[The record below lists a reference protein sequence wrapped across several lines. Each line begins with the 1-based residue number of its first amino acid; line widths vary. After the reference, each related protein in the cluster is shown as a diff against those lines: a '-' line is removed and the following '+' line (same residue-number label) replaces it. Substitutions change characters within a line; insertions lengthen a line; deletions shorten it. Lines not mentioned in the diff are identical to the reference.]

1 MPIFNWWQVNS
12 AGDLSFVL
20 VERPKKKLNK
30 KQLIALDKYWKI
42 IFDNY
47 ISVFGFSEDF
57 IRQLEK
63 KKQIA
68 MLKLQMIISDD
79 LSIQTDIDLAYIEL
93 LQLVDQT
100 SGQSDFYETKT
111 SMERNLGF
119 ILDPKKITV
128 REFYSYIKNL
138 KKYSKQ
144 KVA

>member
-93 LQLVDQT
+93 LQLIDQT